1 MITGISEAAC
11 RAKLEG
17 DYHLAST
24 EPVAAIWG
32 TDGIHSTC
40 RFGRDL
46 SATPVLGACRF
57 FGPTFSIDSTRTNPC
72 IVDGKTF
79 VREPA
84 PACPSTRAAQIANC
98 QNKTFPAADLQK
110 VADGVFQQLSW
121 SVGCHHAAL
130 GSAGNRST
138 CLALCDY
145 TSGCCS
151 EYNSENHQTQATGT
165 ASHSYDSTCQS
176 NSCGGSGCC
185 AASQNICQSAC
196 DRYFTLPPSAP
207 SPPSTSRKYLG
218 TNIDGTALPLWSAP
232 TANQRWEVT
241 EAGANST
248 IHAHTA
254 TGRVYLG
261 IAQGIPTLWSAAG
274 DNQQWTYNCTDYIMP
289 PPPPLAPP
297 GCWASADANN
307 SVSLRALAAPP
318 GR

>member
-84 PACPSTRAAQIANC
+84 PACPSTWAAQIANC

-196 DRYFTLPPSAP
+196 ERYFSFTLPPSP
-207 SPPSTSRKYLG
+207 PSNPPSPPSNRELSCYDEFIPVRECNSSPPSTSRKYLG
-218 TNIDGTALPLWSAP
+218 TNTDGTALTLWSEP
-232 TANQRWEVT
+232 TANQRWEVA
-241 EAGANST
+241 EAGGNT
-248 IHAHTA
+248 T
-254 TGRVYLG
+254 
-261 IAQGIPTLWSAAG
+261 
-274 DNQQWTYNCTDYIMP
+274 
-289 PPPPLAPP
+289 
-297 GCWASADANN
+297 
-307 SVSLRALAAPP
+307 
-318 GR
+318 